1 MARKTD
7 TQEQVTAFPSAHA
20 GFALASQT
28 DSLALAN
35 ATRDF
40 YLIIFNFVRAR
51 PAQRDRSRRSV
62 QRLFQCDHDIGFDI
76 GPALGRCLTSAKSA
90 KCRAAAAATEKR
102 FEKVAESGATELELN
117 SSSAVAAPLIVSAF
131 SWLRTPL
138 WRRLETA
145 RLIPIRAGVIVL
157 FPFFWIG

>member
-7 TQEQVTAFPSAHA
+7 TQKQVTAFPSAHA

-40 YLIIFNFVRAR
+40 NLIIFNFVRAC

-62 QRLFQCDHDIGFDI
+62 QRLFQSDHDIGFDI

-102 FEKVAESGATELELN
+102 LEEVAESGPTELKLHAT
-117 SSSAVAAPLIVSAF
+117 AVAAPLIISSF
-131 SWLRTPL
+131 SRLRAPL

-145 RLIPIRAGVIVL
+145 RLIPIRAELIVL
-157 FPFFWIG
+157 FPFLWIA